1 MTLFLVKNLK
11 VHYSGEKMEE
21 YVILVDQDDNPI
33 GKEDKVKC
41 HLPNGKLHRA
51 FTALIFNGDGKLL
64 LTKRSESKM
73 LWPNDWDGTVASHPR
88 ESETYVSSAERR
100 MPEEIGIACKMN
112 YVNKFEYHVPYKDI
126 GSENEICAT
135 LIGKMG
141 AWESMNKL
149 GDQRSRMLEEFAN
162 EISDIKWIKPDELKK
177 ELEKNMD
184 EYCPWMVIALYFLAT
199 YPNPST
205 IEKYSPYCIKWVSDD
220 LKPVYENAIK
230 HYIPDNNWRLVK

>member
-1 MTLFLVKNLK
+1 
-11 VHYSGEKMEE
+11 MEE

-88 ESETYVSSAERR
+88 ESETYVTSAERR

-126 GSENEICAT
+126 GSENEICGT
-135 LIGKMG
+135 LIGTVDIFDNSCMVK
-141 AWESMNKL
+141 
-149 GDQRSRMLEEFAN
+149 D
-162 EISDIKWIKPDELKK
+162 EISEVKWINTDELKN
-177 ELEKNMD
+177 ELEQNKD
-184 EYCPWMVIALYFLAT
+184 AYCPWMVIALYFLADSD
-199 YPNPST
+199 ST
-205 IEKYSPYCIKWVSDD
+205 TLEKFNSLITKWASDD

-230 HYIPDNNWRLVK
+230 HYIPDNNWRLVP